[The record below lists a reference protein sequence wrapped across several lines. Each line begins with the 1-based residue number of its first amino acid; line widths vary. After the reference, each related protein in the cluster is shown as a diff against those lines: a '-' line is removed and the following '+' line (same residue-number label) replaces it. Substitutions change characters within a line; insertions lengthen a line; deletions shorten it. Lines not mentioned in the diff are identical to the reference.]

1 MCAGGGPK
9 RAVPTA
15 TNPTK
20 LVHFGARDYDPEVG
34 RWISPEPIRF
44 DGGTNLY
51 AYANGDPVNYVDL
64 DGTFATLPLAIASG
78 AIAFSANVAGQAL
91 TQSGNGRPL
100 QIDYGRAF
108 VAGGV
113 GFVQGAVAPYLV
125 ATRVGAGALGAV
137 AGVANYALS
146 TPSCAY
152 DPDAAL
158 TAAFWGFAGGVLGG
172 PGTSI
177 PSTPRGGT
185 IPNLSPVIWPS
196 AFRRVS
202 PSFLSGITA
211 GNIAGG
217 ALAGMPDPG

>member
-1 MCAGGGPK
+1 M
-9 RAVPTA
+9 
-15 TNPTK
+15 
-20 LVHFGARDYDPEVG
+20 
-34 RWISPEPIRF
+34 
-44 DGGTNLY
+44 
-51 AYANGDPVNYVDL
+51 DL